1 MAFYKHR
8 YMNQTVEHCLKHP
21 RPANVGVPY
30 IDDDVV
36 VYTVDLPASV
46 WMAVTASVSDPF
58 EYTEHRF
65 DSPSLRDEWLDNYID
80 SLRLASPSHA
90 ARPAR

>member
-8 YMNQTVEHCLKHP
+8 YMNQTVEHVLKEP
-21 RPANVGVPY
+21 TPPNVTVAY
-30 IDDDVV
+30 RDDISM

-46 WMAVTASVSDPF
+46 WMAVTMPVSDPYS
-58 EYTEHRF
+58 YTEHRF

-80 SLRLASPSHA
+80 SLQLATPSRA

>member
-1 MAFYKHR
+1 MAFYRHR

-21 RPANVGVPY
+21 RPSNVNVPY
-30 IDDDVV
+30 IHDDTVV
-36 VYTVDLPASV
+36 FYVDLPASV
-46 WMAVTASVSDPF
+46 WMAVTTPVRDVYS
-58 EYTEHRF
+58 YTEHRF

-80 SLRLASPSHA
+80 SLQSASPSRA

>member
-8 YMNQTVEHCLKHP
+8 YMNQTVEHVLKQP
-21 RPANVGVPY
+21 TPSNVDIAYDDGVEM
-30 IDDDVV
+30 

-46 WMAVTASVSDPF
+46 WMAVTMPVSDPF
-58 EYTEHRF
+58 DYTEHRF
-65 DSPSLRDEWLDNYID
+65 PSPSLRREWLDNYIG
-80 SLRLASPSHA
+80 SLRSVSPTAA